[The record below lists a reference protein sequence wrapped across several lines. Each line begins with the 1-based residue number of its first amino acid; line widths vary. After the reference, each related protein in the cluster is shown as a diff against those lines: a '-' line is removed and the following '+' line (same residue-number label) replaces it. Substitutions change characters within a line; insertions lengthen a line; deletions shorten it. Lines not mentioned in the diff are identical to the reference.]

1 MNLPVTAGILTGGRG
16 SRMGGIDKGW
26 VELDGKPLIRHLLDR
41 LQPQTGHILI
51 NANRNLDDYV
61 ALGYPVVRDRLD
73 GFQGP
78 LAGFAALLNACED
91 DWLAVTPCDSP
102 LLPEDYLQRLL
113 TAAGQNPEARIVVA
127 HDGERIQPVHA
138 LIARDLLNDLEAF
151 LQSGERKIDLW
162 YDRHPWV
169 AADFSDR
176 PETFVN
182 LNRPADYEQ
191 LKAVAR

>member
-26 VELDGKPLIRHLLDR
+26 VELDGKPLIRHLLER

-51 NANRNLDDYV
+51 NANRNLDNYV

-91 DWLAVTPCDSP
+91 GWLAVTPCDSP

-113 TAAGQNPEARIVVA
+113 TAAEQTPEARIIVA

>member
-1 MNLPVTAGILTGGRG
+1 MKLPVTAGILTGGRG

-41 LQPQTGHILI
+41 LQPQAGHILI

-91 DWLAVTPCDSP
+91 GWLAVTPCDSP

-113 TAAGQNPEARIVVA
+113 SAAEQTPEARIVVA

-138 LIARDLLNDLEAF
+138 LIARNLLNDLEAF

>member
-1 MNLPVTAGILTGGRG
+1 MKLPVTAGILTGGRG

>member
-91 DWLAVTPCDSP
+91 GWLAVTPCDSP

>member
-1 MNLPVTAGILTGGRG
+1 MKLPVTAGILTGGRG

-26 VELDGKPLIRHLLDR
+26 VELDGKPLVRHLLDR

-51 NANRNLDDYV
+51 NANRNLDDYA

-78 LAGFAALLNACED
+78 LAGFAALLNACEG

-102 LLPEDYLQRLL
+102 LLPDDYLQRLQ
-113 TAAGQNPEARIVVA
+113 AAAKQNPEARIVVA
-127 HDGERIQPVHA
+127 HDGRRIQPVHA
-138 LIARDLLNDLEAF
+138 LIARELINDLEDF

-162 YDRHPWV
+162 YDRHHWV
-169 AADFSDR
+169 PADFSDR

-191 LKAVAR
+191 LKAVPR

>member
-1 MNLPVTAGILTGGRG
+1 MKLPVTAGILTGGRG

-91 DWLAVTPCDSP
+91 GWLAVTPCDSP

-113 TAAGQNPEARIVVA
+113 TEAGQNPEARIVVA

-138 LIARDLLNDLEAF
+138 LIARNLLNDLEAF

>member
-26 VELDGKPLIRHLLDR
+26 VELDGKPLIRHLLER

-91 DWLAVTPCDSP
+91 GWLAVTPCDSP

-113 TAAGQNPEARIVVA
+113 TAAEQTPEARIIVA